1 MVIPRSLREEVG
13 ISEGTLMKVSV
24 FKGNQFLLT
33 PQFTVDRS
41 IVTVKRG
48 RESKKQVLVEL
59 GQVISEL
66 RQESKAK
73 GLDTMPMKEINR
85 AVAAARRD
93 LKKSSNQAA
102 K

>member
-1 MVIPRSLREEVG
+1 MSTVFVKLQRKGQMVIPRSLREGAG
-13 ISEGTLMKVSV
+13 ISEGTL
-24 FKGNQFLLT
+24 
-33 PQFTVDRS
+33 
-41 IVTVKRG
+41 
-48 RESKKQVLVEL
+48 LVEL

-73 GLDTMPMKEINR
+73 GLDTMSMKEINR

-93 LKKSSNQAA
+93 MKKTSKQAA